1 VTVTLTIAEAARI
14 LDPPIGERQLRI
26 IVAALGWP
34 ADQWRHTGRPGRPTA
49 AYDATRLMQ
58 LHASLVPFI
67 TNSVL

>member
-1 VTVTLTIAEAARI
+1 VTVTLTIAEAAQI

-26 IVAALGWP
+26 IVTALGWP
-34 ADQWRHTGRPGRPTA
+34 ADQWRHSGRRGHPTA

-67 TNSVL
+67 TNNVL